1 MILKASEDYG
11 TPRNIYGVTK
21 KLAEDYCKEAT
32 CNVAILRCSRFF
44 AEDPNFFRLQ
54 TPHKLETWSF
64 ERFRAS
70 ESDIYLVE
78 FVTGV
83 RNLQQCSNSIQLEL
97 TV

>member
-44 AEDPNFFRLQ
+44 AEDPDFFDCKPFTNSRHGLLKDSEHQNQ
-54 TPHKLETWSF
+54 TF
-64 ERFRAS
+64 
-70 ESDIYLVE
+70 I
-78 FVTGV
+78 
-83 RNLQQCSNSIQLEL
+83 
-97 TV
+97 

>member
-44 AEDPNFFRLQ
+44 CRGPGFFSIANPSQ
-54 TPHKLETWSF
+54 TRDMVF
-64 ERFRAS
+64 
-70 ESDIYLVE
+70 
-78 FVTGV
+78 
-83 RNLQQCSNSIQLEL
+83 
-97 TV
+97 